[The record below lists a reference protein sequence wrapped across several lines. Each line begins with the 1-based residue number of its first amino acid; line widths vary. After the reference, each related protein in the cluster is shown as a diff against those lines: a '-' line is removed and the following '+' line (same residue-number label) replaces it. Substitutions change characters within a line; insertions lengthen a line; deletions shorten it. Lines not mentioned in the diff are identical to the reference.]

1 HATEQSTV
9 PTHCSPGAC
18 HGCPLLTKELI
29 LQFCIFN
36 ILNHY
41 FLQESDNNKM
51 TSSHPQNI
59 NSASPY
65 KSEECR
71 AIFHML
77 DFRTPEHSKGS
88 LNDVVDTLKQKKLEE
103 MIKSE
108 QDEEKERKK
117 PWEGVIQRGTLPQ
130 MICTSESLEEK
141 ERQLSAMIS
150 QLLGLREQLLAAHDE
165 QKKVA
170 ASQMEKSR
178 QQEEQIAQQQQQ
190 LLQQQHKISV
200 LQQQMQVQGHMPPL
214 MIPIFPHDRY
224 TLAAATQ
231 CSFWFP
237 PGMSY
242 NPGKNYSTHI
252 IPSAIAATAAS
263 DLSPVEL
270 QQLYSA
276 QLASMQTSTGAK
288 ISTLP
293 HHPMKSRKSTGAHK
307 EKLFVLQD
315 KGNQPL
321 NLSARPKGL
330 EPLCCPTR
338 PCHSLYSVAKGGI
351 TSPAQHMA
359 CSSALDVLSSLNSA
373 APFRDQDSVMK
384 AMQEARKIQQ
394 QNLEAK
400 VALSSMCKVT
410 HISHC
415 DILEQHVDKVGDDL
429 TGHEDLDGSGIRVSE
444 TRVIREPVQR
454 KAEPHIKR
462 PMNAFMVWAKDERR
476 KILQTFPN
484 MHNSNISKILGSRW
498 KSMSNQEKQPYYDE
512 QTRLSK
518 IHLEK
523 YPFYKYKP
531 RPKRTYIING
541 KKLPIGEYKQMIR
554 SRRQEM
560 RKLFNIGP
568 QSHQMPINFSPGPV
582 FPSATAMTSPPP
594 SHMTSDCTSPS
605 VSPELFPVIQNP
617 SKVKIEPIYF
627 NHGPKPDISSDYDR
641 QELGESASAL
651 SHSRCY

>member
-1 HATEQSTV
+1 
-9 PTHCSPGAC
+9 
-18 HGCPLLTKELI
+18 
-29 LQFCIFN
+29 
-36 ILNHY
+36 
-41 FLQESDNNKM
+41 
-51 TSSHPQNI
+51 
-59 NSASPY
+59 
-65 KSEECR
+65 
-71 AIFHML
+71 
-77 DFRTPEHSKGS
+77 
-88 LNDVVDTLKQKKLEE
+88 
-103 MIKSE
+103 
-108 QDEEKERKK
+108 
-117 PWEGVIQRGTLPQ
+117 
-130 MICTSESLEEK
+130 
-141 ERQLSAMIS
+141 MIS
-150 QLLGLREQLLAAHDE
+150 D
-165 QKKVA
+165 
-170 ASQMEKSR
+170 
-178 QQEEQIAQQQQQ
+178 IAQQQQQ

-293 HHPMKSRKSTGAHK
+293 HHPMKSRKRSDSLTSHIK
-307 EKLFVLQD
+307 D

-400 VALSSMCKVT
+400 VALSR
-410 HISHC
+410 
-415 DILEQHVDKVGDDL
+415 
-429 TGHEDLDGSGIRVSE
+429 SGIRVSE

-617 SKVKIEPIYF
+617 SKVKIEP
-627 NHGPKPDISSDYDR
+627 SDRY
-641 QELGESASAL
+641 
-651 SHSRCY
+651 